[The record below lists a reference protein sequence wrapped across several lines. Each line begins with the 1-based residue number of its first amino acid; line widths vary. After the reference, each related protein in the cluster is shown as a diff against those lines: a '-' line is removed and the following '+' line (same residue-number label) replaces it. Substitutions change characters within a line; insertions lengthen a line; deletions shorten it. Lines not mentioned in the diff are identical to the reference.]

1 MYNPMKKVNSL
12 FVVFVIVNCA
22 IYFQLEAAFATSSL
36 SPSIQS
42 EQKTGINFAAVGDMG
57 CSPLTEKI
65 INDINNKSP
74 EVILALGDLSYQRDN
89 ADCWL
94 NIVAPIEPKLK
105 IVLGDHDYDSD
116 SVLKQYKNHFNMSQE
131 YYSFNYENVHFIA
144 FATEIPFD
152 MKSSQYNFIKNDLEV
167 VSKTPDIKWIIV
179 FSYRPQYSSTTKHPG
194 NAILRETY
202 HPLFEKYHVDIVLQA
217 HNHNYQRSYPINYNP
232 GASQNPL
239 IADNGSKFYQ
249 DPGGQIYITVGTGG
263 ANLYGFSAKSQFV
276 ATQYE
281 GFGFLDISITNNGR
295 NLTGV
300 FYTYPN
306 TLVKDRFTIIK

>member
-1 MYNPMKKVNSL
+1 
-12 FVVFVIVNCA
+12 
-22 IYFQLEAAFATSSL
+22 
-36 SPSIQS
+36 
-42 EQKTGINFAAVGDMG
+42 MG
-57 CSPLTEKI
+57 CNPVTSDLI
-65 INDINNKSP
+65 QAINNKMP
-74 EVILALGDLSYQRDN
+74 RLILALGDLSYQRYN

-94 NIVAPIEPKLK
+94 NIVSPIQSKLK
-105 IVLGDHDYDSD
+105 ISLGDHDYASI
-116 SVLKQYKNHFNMSQE
+116 SLLNQYRSLFNLSQE
-131 YYSFNYENVHFIA
+131 YYSFNIQNVHFVA
-144 FATEIPFD
+144 LATEIPLD
-152 MKSSQYNFIKNDLEV
+152 VNSSQYNFVKKDLESA
-167 VSKTPDIKWIIV
+167 SKNSEIKWIVV

-202 HPLFEKYHVDIVLQA
+202 HPLFEKNHVDIVLQA